1 MANKFLYILTSLILL
16 GFSVQS
22 QELNC
27 NVIVNAD
34 RVETTDRRI
43 FQDMQTAF
51 SQFLNNRRWTDDNYD
66 VAERINCNL
75 VITIEEMPIVGTF
88 KATVQIQSSRPVYG
102 TSYESLM
109 LNFADRDW
117 HFEYVESQPLYFNE
131 NSFSSNIA
139 SMLAYYAYII
149 LGIDYDSFETL
160 GGTSFF
166 ERANNQ
172 VILAQESNMP
182 GWKQF
187 DSQRNRYWLAENF
200 LSPIFTPVR
209 ESIYLYHIQGLD
221 LFLENPDASR
231 STILEVLKK
240 LQVANRSRPNSIFT
254 IAFLDAKSNEL
265 INIFSEGDMNI
276 RRQAYEILRTLDPT
290 LTSKLGKIINN

>member
-265 INIFSEGDMNI
+265 INIFSEGDMNV

>member
-1 MANKFLYILTSLILL
+1 MANKFIYILTVFTLL
-16 GFSVQS
+16 GFPSKG

-27 NVIVNAD
+27 NVVVNAE

-51 SQFLNNRRWTDDNYD
+51 AQFLNNRRWTDDNYD

-88 KATVQIQSSRPVYG
+88 KATVQVQSSRPVYG

-117 HFEYVESQPLYFNE
+117 HFEYVESQPLDFNE

-200 LSPIFTPVR
+200 LSPIFNPVR

-221 LFLENPDASR
+221 QFLEDPDASR
-231 STILEVLKK
+231 IIILEALKK
-240 LQVANRSRPNSIFT
+240 LQTANRSRPNSIFT

-265 INIFSEGDMNI
+265 INIFSEGDMNV
-276 RRQAYEILRTLDPT
+276 RRQAYEILRALDPT

>member
-1 MANKFLYILTSLILL
+1 MASKFIYILTFLTLL
-16 GFSVQS
+16 GFQLKS

-43 FQDMQTAF
+43 FNDMQSAF
-51 SQFLNNRRWTDDNYD
+51 SQFLNNRKWTDQNYD

-75 VITIEEMPIVGTF
+75 VITIEEMPIVGSF
-88 KATVQIQSSRPVYG
+88 KATVQVQSSRPVYG

-109 LNFADRDW
+109 MNFADRDW
-117 HFEYVESQPLYFNE
+117 HFEYVESQPLDFNE

-200 LSPIFTPVR
+200 LSPIFNPVR

-221 LFLENPDASR
+221 QFLEDPDASR
-231 STILEVLKK
+231 SIILESLKK
-240 LQVANRSRPNSIFT
+240 LQVANRARPNSIFT

-265 INIFSEGDMNI
+265 INIFSEGDMNV

-290 LTSKLGKIINN
+290 LTNKLGAIINN

>member
-117 HFEYVESQPLYFNE
+117 HFEYVESQPLDFNE

-166 ERANNQ
+166 EKANNQ

-265 INIFSEGDMNI
+265 INIFSEGDMNV

>member
-1 MANKFLYILTSLILL
+1 MASKFIYILTFLTLL
-16 GFSVQS
+16 GFPLKS

-43 FQDMQTAF
+43 FNDMQSAF
-51 SQFLNNRRWTDDNYD
+51 SQFLNNRKWTDENYD

-75 VITIEEMPIVGTF
+75 VITIEEMPIVGSF
-88 KATVQIQSSRPVYG
+88 RATVQVQSSRPVYG

-109 LNFADRDW
+109 MNFADRDW
-117 HFEYVESQPLYFNE
+117 QFEYVESQPLDFNE
-131 NSFSSNIA
+131 NSFSRNIT

-149 LGIDYDSFETL
+149 LGIDYDSFEAL

-200 LSPIFTPVR
+200 LSPIFNPVR

-221 LFLENPDASR
+221 QFLEDPDASR
-231 STILEVLKK
+231 SIILESLKK
-240 LQVANRSRPNSIFT
+240 LQVANRARPNSIFT

-265 INIFSEGDMNI
+265 INIFSEGDMNV

-290 LTSKLGKIINN
+290 LTNKLGAIINN

>member
-1 MANKFLYILTSLILL
+1 MASKFIYILTFLTLL
-16 GFSVQS
+16 GFPLKS

-43 FQDMQTAF
+43 FNDMQSAF
-51 SQFLNNRRWTDDNYD
+51 SQFLNNRKWTDENYD

-75 VITIEEMPIVGTF
+75 VITIEEMPIVGSF
-88 KATVQIQSSRPVYG
+88 RATVQVQSSRPVYG

-109 LNFADRDW
+109 MNFADRDW
-117 HFEYVESQPLYFNE
+117 QFEYVESQPLDFNE
-131 NSFSSNIA
+131 NNFSRNIT

-149 LGIDYDSFETL
+149 LGIDYDSFEAL

-200 LSPIFTPVR
+200 LSPIFNPVR

-221 LFLENPDASR
+221 QFLEDPDASR
-231 STILEVLKK
+231 SIILESLKK
-240 LQVANRSRPNSIFT
+240 LQVANRARPNSIFT

-265 INIFSEGDMNI
+265 INIFSEGDMNV

-290 LTSKLGKIINN
+290 LTNKLGAIINN

>member
-1 MANKFLYILTSLILL
+1 MANKSLYILTFLTLF
-16 GFSVQS
+16 GFSVKS

-27 NVIVNAD
+27 NVVVNAD

-43 FQDMQTAF
+43 FLDMQSAF
-51 SQFLNNRRWTDDNYD
+51 SQFLNNRKWTDDNYD

-75 VITIEEMPIVGTF
+75 VITIEEMPVVGSF

-117 HFEYVESQPLYFNE
+117 QFDYIESQPLDFNE

-149 LGIDYDSFETL
+149 LGIDYDSFEAL

-200 LSPIFTPVR
+200 LSPIFHPVR

-221 LFLENPDASR
+221 QFLENPDASR
-231 STILEVLKK
+231 GIILEVLKK
-240 LQVANRSRPNSIFT
+240 MQVANRSRPNSIFT
-254 IAFLDAKSNEL
+254 IAFLDAKSNEI

-276 RRQAYEILRTLDPT
+276 RRQAYEILRALDPT
-290 LTSKLGKIINN
+290 LTSKIGKIINN

>member
-16 GFSVQS
+16 GFPVQS

-117 HFEYVESQPLYFNE
+117 HFEYVESQPLDFNE

-149 LGIDYDSFETL
+149 LGIDYDSFEAL

-265 INIFSEGDMNI
+265 INIFSEGDMNV

>member
-1 MANKFLYILTSLILL
+1 MANKSLYILTFLTLF
-16 GFSVQS
+16 GFSVKS

-27 NVIVNAD
+27 NVVVNAD

-43 FQDMQTAF
+43 FLDMQSAF
-51 SQFLNNRRWTDDNYD
+51 SQFLNNRKWTDDNYD

-75 VITIEEMPIVGTF
+75 VITIEEMPVVGSF

-117 HFEYVESQPLYFNE
+117 QFDYIESQPLDFNE

-149 LGIDYDSFETL
+149 LGIDYDSFEAL

-200 LSPIFTPVR
+200 LSPIFHPVR

-221 LFLENPDASR
+221 QFLENPDASR
-231 STILEVLKK
+231 GIILEVLKK
-240 LQVANRSRPNSIFT
+240 MQVANRSRPNSIFT
-254 IAFLDAKSNEL
+254 IAFLDAKSNEI

-290 LTSKLGKIINN
+290 LTSKIGKIINN

>member
-117 HFEYVESQPLYFNE
+117 HFEYVESQPLDFNE

-265 INIFSEGDMNI
+265 INIFSEGDMNV

-290 LTSKLGKIINN
+290 LTSKLGEIINN

>member
-1 MANKFLYILTSLILL
+1 MANKSLYILTILTL
-16 GFSVQS
+16 FGFSVKS

-27 NVIVNAD
+27 NVVVNAD

-43 FQDMQTAF
+43 FLDMQSAF
-51 SQFLNNRRWTDDNYD
+51 SQFLNNRKWTDDNYD

-75 VITIEEMPIVGTF
+75 VITIEEMPVVGSF

-117 HFEYVESQPLYFNE
+117 QFDYIESQPLDFNE

-149 LGIDYDSFETL
+149 LGIDYDSFEAL

-200 LSPIFTPVR
+200 LSPIFQPVR

-221 LFLENPDASR
+221 QFLENPDASR
-231 STILEVLKK
+231 GIILEVLKK
-240 LQVANRSRPNSIFT
+240 MQVANRSRPNSIFT
-254 IAFLDAKSNEL
+254 IAFLDAKSNEI

-276 RRQAYEILRTLDPT
+276 RRQAYEILRALDPT
-290 LTSKLGKIINN
+290 LTSKIGKIINN

>member
-117 HFEYVESQPLYFNE
+117 HFEYVESQPLDFNE

-290 LTSKLGKIINN
+290 LTSKLGEIINN

>member
-117 HFEYVESQPLYFNE
+117 HFEYVESQPLDFNE

>member
-1 MANKFLYILTSLILL
+1 MANNSLYILTFLTLF
-16 GFSVQS
+16 GFSVKS

-27 NVIVNAD
+27 NVVVNAD

-43 FQDMQTAF
+43 FLDMQSAF
-51 SQFLNNRRWTDDNYD
+51 SQFLNNRKWTDDNYD

-75 VITIEEMPIVGTF
+75 VITIEEMPVVGSF

-117 HFEYVESQPLYFNE
+117 QFDYIESQPLDFNE

-149 LGIDYDSFETL
+149 LGIDYDSFEAL

-200 LSPIFTPVR
+200 LSPIFQPVR

-221 LFLENPDASR
+221 QFLENPDASR
-231 STILEVLKK
+231 GIILEVLKK
-240 LQVANRSRPNSIFT
+240 MQVANRSRPNSIFT
-254 IAFLDAKSNEL
+254 IAFLDAKSNEI

-276 RRQAYEILRTLDPT
+276 RRQAYEILRALDPT
-290 LTSKLGKIINN
+290 LTSKIGKIINN

>member
-117 HFEYVESQPLYFNE
+117 HFEYVESQPLDFNE

-231 STILEVLKK
+231 NTILEVLKK

-290 LTSKLGKIINN
+290 LTSKLGEIINN

>member
-117 HFEYVESQPLYFNE
+117 HFEYVESQPLDFNE

-231 STILEVLKK
+231 NTILEVLKK

>member
-117 HFEYVESQPLYFNE
+117 HFEYVESQPLDFNE

-149 LGIDYDSFETL
+149 LGIDYDSFEAL

-265 INIFSEGDMNI
+265 INIFSEGDMNV

>member
-117 HFEYVESQPLYFNE
+117 HFEYVESQPLDFNE

-265 INIFSEGDMNI
+265 INIFSEGDMNV

>member
-1 MANKFLYILTSLILL
+1 MANKFLSILTSLILL

-117 HFEYVESQPLYFNE
+117 HFEYVESQPLDFNE

-265 INIFSEGDMNI
+265 INIFSEGDMNV